1 MYLWGNDI
9 EIGDNV
15 EIGIGTIIYA
25 KKKVK
30 IGSNSSIAGQCYII
44 DTNHGTKAGTLFRN
58 QPDVTASNGIIIGE
72 DVWIG
77 AQCSILKGSKINDG
91 VIIGAQ
97 SLVNSEIPNNAIIV
111 GCPAKVI
118 KYR

>member
-1 MYLWGNDI
+1 MFGQ
-9 EIGDNV
+9 ERNV
-15 EIGIGTIIYA
+15 RF
-25 KKKVK
+25 
-30 IGSNSSIAGQCYII
+30 S
-44 DTNHGTKAGTLFRN
+44 
-58 QPDVTASNGIIIGE
+58 
-72 DVWIG
+72 
-77 AQCSILKGSKINDG
+77 KGSKINDG